1 MKLTQTEF
9 IKKYCEKSKIDEK
22 KLNNLELF
30 AIPCD
35 CSEKYCEGWA
45 MVTRETVQFHIDLY
59 LNIKNKEET
68 K

>member
-9 IKKYCEKSKIDEK
+9 IKKYCDNSTIDEK
-22 KLNNLELF
+22 KLNELGMF

-35 CSEKYCEGWA
+35 CAVKGCNGWA
-45 MVTRETVQFHIDLY
+45 MVTRETIRYHVALY
-59 LNIKNKEET
+59 LNIKDSKEI